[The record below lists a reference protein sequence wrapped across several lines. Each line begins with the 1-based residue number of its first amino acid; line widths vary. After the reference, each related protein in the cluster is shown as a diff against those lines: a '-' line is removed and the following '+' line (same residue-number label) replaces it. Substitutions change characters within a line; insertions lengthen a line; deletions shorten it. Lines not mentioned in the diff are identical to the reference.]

1 MSYSE
6 QSIDLTTKLS
16 KEIKKNNGIYFT
28 PPSTI
33 QKNLD
38 LLKPYFE
45 DIKTILEPSCGSGEY
60 IQALYKSY
68 PTIEITGIEFI
79 ESVYNSVKNLAQ
91 QNITI
96 NLKK

>member
-38 LLKPYFE
+38 ILKPYFE
-45 DIKTILEPSCGSGEY
+45 DIKTVLEPSCGSGNIY
-60 IQALYKSY
+60 KLCINRIQIWRSM
-68 PTIEITGIEFI
+68 
-79 ESVYNSVKNLAQ
+79 V
-91 QNITI
+91 
-96 NLKK
+96 